1 MTDQVASPLPQIAA
15 IIDKY
20 LELRN
25 AVDTINAEAK
35 AKCAEMKKA
44 MEGIEAYMMQLSK
57 ETGQTNF
64 GSESGTAFVT
74 TETHCSVADFDQVI
88 RFAQEN
94 NMWNILTKGV
104 SKTVVKEYLDK
115 NEQLPPGINW
125 SAHKVIQI
133 RTKSK

>member
-1 MTDQVASPLPQIAA
+1 
-15 IIDKY
+15 
-20 LELRN
+20 
-25 AVDTINAEAK
+25 
-35 AKCAEMKKA
+35 
-44 MEGIEAYMMQLSK
+44 
-57 ETGQTNF
+57 
-64 GSESGTAFVT
+64 
-74 TETHCSVADFDQVI
+74 VADFDQVI